1 MYEIK
6 CFIPFYYFFLNAQ
19 NTSQIKNC
27 EVRPKLNIP
36 FGTVVKLDVEIVN
49 GNDFKTK
56 FSQQKFSLKFD

>member
-1 MYEIK
+1 M
-6 CFIPFYYFFLNAQ
+6 FYSFLLFFLNAQ

-36 FGTVVKLDVEIVN
+36 FGTVVKLDVEIVK

-56 FSQQKFSLKFD
+56 FNQQKFSLKFD